1 MHSGEYESALVLY
14 HRAATVCP
22 RDSSH
27 GVAARRTAATINS
40 WNRPEKSSMK
50 LGEAASARRDATL
63 KISVAESSALKAR
76 DVSKSCNSLS
86 IIPDIFK

>member
-22 RDSSH
+22 HDSSH
-27 GVAARRTAATINS
+27 SVAARRTAATINS
-40 WNRPEKSSMK
+40 WNHPEKS
-50 LGEAASARRDATL
+50 LARLSPSTKYDA
-63 KISVAESSALKAR
+63 ISKVTSVPESSAFKTR
-76 DVSKSCNSLS
+76 DVSKSCNNLS